1 MRASNW
7 QPSVGAAVVVVALVV
22 VGAGAATPAAAQED
36 SESPAV
42 TLSSADIRVDGGEE
56 STVTAT
62 YEFAVESPGSGDAA
76 LTAISGTM
84 WRFPANDIGGIAAT
98 VDGSE
103 VSPEVSRE
111 NRFLSLSVPV
121 EDVSA
126 GDTVTVELTYTVS
139 GAAGELKTPLWSP
152 EFQTT
157 GESRVVSLTTTL
169 PEGTQPQGATFPSVE
184 DRDGNVLSSQMAHVP
199 GFVSV
204 SYGSGSGPLFSL
216 DVLSTLVGLVIIFG
230 FFALWGAWTRGYIGN
245 GGEPD
250 VA

>member
-1 MRASNW
+1 MRGSNW
-7 QPSVGAAVVVVALVV
+7 QPSVGVAVAVVALGVV
-22 VGAGAATPAAAQED
+22 LAGAATPAAAQQD
-36 SESPAV
+36 GESPAV
-42 TLSSADIRVDGGEE
+42 TLSSADVRVDGGEE

-84 WRFPANDIGGIAAT
+84 WRFEGREIGDVTAT

-103 VSPEVSRE
+103 VSPEVTRE
-111 NRFLSLSVPV
+111 RRFVSLSVPV

-126 GDTVTVELTYTVS
+126 GDTVTVELTYTVT
-139 GAAGELKTPLWSP
+139 GPAGELKVPLWSP

-169 PEGTQPQGATFPSVE
+169 PEGTQPQGANFPSVD

-216 DVLSTLVGLVIIFG
+216 DVVSTLVGLVIIFG
-230 FFALWGAWTRGYIGN
+230 FFGVWAAWTRGYIGD

>member
-1 MRASNW
+1 MRGSNW
-7 QPSVGAAVVVVALVV
+7 QSSVGAAAVLVAVVVVL
-22 VGAGAATPAAAQED
+22 AGAATPAAAQQDGEA
-36 SESPAV
+36 PAV

-62 YEFAVESPGSGDAA
+62 YEFAVESTGSGDAA
-76 LTAISGTM
+76 LTAVSGTM
-84 WRFPANDIGGIAAT
+84 WRFPANDIGAIAAT
-98 VDGSE
+98 VDGGE
-103 VSPEVSRE
+103 VSPEVTRE
-111 NRFLSLSVPV
+111 SRFLTLSVPL

-126 GDTVTVELTYTVS
+126 GDTVTVELTYTVA
-139 GAAGELKTPLWSP
+139 GAAGDLKVPLWSP

-169 PEGTQPQGATFPSVE
+169 PEDTQPQGATFPSID

-204 SYGSGSGPLFSL
+204 PYGSGSGPLFSL
-216 DVLSTLVGLVIIFG
+216 DVVSTLVGVVIIFG
-230 FFALWGAWTRGYIGN
+230 FFGLWGAWTRGYIGK
-245 GGEPD
+245 GGEAD

>member
-1 MRASNW
+1 MPGSNW
-7 QPSVGAAVVVVALVV
+7 QPSVGAAVAAAVLLVV
-22 VGAGAATPAAAQED
+22 VAGAATPVAAQED
-36 SESPAV
+36 DESPAV
-42 TLSSADIRVDGGEE
+42 TLSSADVRVDGGEE

-84 WRFPANDIGGIAAT
+84 WRFDGHEIGDVTAT
-98 VDGSE
+98 VDGAE
-103 VSPEVSRE
+103 VSPAVSRE
-111 NRFLSLSVPV
+111 GRFVSLSVPV
-121 EDVSA
+121 EEVSA
-126 GDTVTVELTYTVS
+126 GDTVTVELTYTVA
-139 GAAGELKTPLWSP
+139 GPAGELKVPVWSP

-169 PEGTQPQGATFPSVE
+169 PEGTQPQGATFPSVD

-204 SYGSGSGPLFSL
+204 QYGSGAGPLLSL
-216 DVLSTLVGLVIIFG
+216 DVLSTLVGLVVIFG
-230 FFALWGAWTRGYIGN
+230 FFAVWAAWTRGYIGD